1 MNDVTVVTSV
11 TYPSPESLALVADVQ
26 YHEPYLSAALN
37 RKFRGIVDPGF
48 YAGFFPKPGGGM
60 NLLIT
65 SVDGDKTAGAASV
78 NIGEFYQVT
87 IQQRKDI
94 SLALSAGKKYAIVLK
109 GRYLLGEDSY
119 QVNTA
124 SHIHAAEFVA
134 RTYTDSYQLGDGELL
149 VCTVNIPA
157 GVSAITKE
165 MIDVSDRIDLTIGIE
180 ISDSV
185 TSTRSDVAAS
195 SLAVKKAYDLAKSKY
210 TAQDASTTQ
219 KGLVQLSSAT
229 NSDSETMA
237 ATPKAVKSVKELADT
252 KAPIE
257 SPSLTGTPTAP
268 TAAQG
273 TNSTQIANTAFV
285 KAAIT
290 ALINGAPGTLD
301 TLKEIAAAINND
313 PNFSTTINNALALKA
328 PLASPALTGIPTA
341 PTAAQGTNNTQIAT
355 TAYVRAAISA
365 LVGSSPEALDT
376 LNELAA
382 ALGNDPNFATTMT
395 NALAGKQPLDATL
408 TALAGL
414 ATGANK
420 LPYFT
425 GTDTVSQ
432 TDLTSVGRDILAKT
446 STLAVIQYLGLRE
459 IGTSGEKIPL
469 LSTANTWSSQQTFK
483 GKTAFSAAATF
494 SAGIAGAIDPED
506 IGGQTVDLNNLTIR
520 SDVGAIKY
528 YYCPTSGGGANIT
541 NKPDGVTGNFLL
553 RVESTRKVSA
563 SDYANMQTLISNDT
577 KRIYVR
583 FVVNGSWAAW
593 SQVVVSGWGQDV
605 SVKSLSAVALSGSLT
620 GNASTATKLQ
630 TVRTIGGVSFDGS
643 ANIDLPGVNKTGNQS
658 TTGNAATAT
667 KLQTAR
673 TIGGVSFDGSA
684 NIDLPGVNKAGNQST
699 TGNAATATK
708 LQTAR
713 TINGVMFDGS
723 ANISIPTITSRGRV
737 TALTGTTQGAATGL
751 QMYEAYN
758 NSYPTT
764 YGNVLH
770 MKGASAA
777 GEGELLIGWS
787 GTSGAHAPVFI
798 RSRRDHTDAA
808 WSAWAQVYTSRDSIP
823 GVNATGNQNTTGN
836 AATATKLQTARTI
849 GGVSFDGTANIN
861 LPGVNVAGNQ
871 NTSGNAATATKLQT
885 ARTING
891 VSFDGSKNIELTP
904 RSIGTINSTTMS
916 FSGGAGWFKLATVT
930 MPQSSSVVYISLI
943 GGSGYNV
950 NSPMQAGI
958 SELVLRAGNGSPKG
972 LTGALWRRTSVGFT
986 NFAWV
991 NTSGDTYDV
1000 YVEIGNHAT
1009 RVNIQWDYTS
1019 NASVTIHTS
1028 PSYTANKPTGLTDG
1042 TVYVIYSSH
1051 IKPTATD
1058 VGALPITG
1066 GNLNGGLTATGE
1078 IISKSANG
1086 LRIAYGNYGFFIRN
1100 DGSNTFFMLTD
1111 SGNSLGTY
1119 NNLRPLI
1126 INNAN
1131 GTVTIGNGLNVT
1143 GGINGSLNG
1152 NAATAT
1158 KLQTARTIGGVSFDG
1173 SANIDL
1179 PGVNKAGNQSTTGNA
1194 ATATKLQTART
1205 IGGVSFDGSAN
1216 IDLPGVNKTGN
1227 QSTTGNAATAT
1238 KLQTARTIGGVS
1250 FDGSANIDLPGVNK
1264 AGNQSTTGN
1273 AATATKLQTA
1283 RTINGVKFD
1292 GSANITLTAA
1302 NLGLSDSSG
1311 YVGRLVNTQVFTSS
1325 GTYTPTPGTKRIRV
1339 TITGGGGGGGG
1350 CKAISNNETFFGAGG
1365 GAGGTIVSIMTPTQ
1379 NSYPV
1384 TIGAG
1389 GAGGVSATNGTSG
1402 GNSVFASLIAPG
1414 GAGGGKVGVTNT
1426 NGGNGG
1432 VPSTGDI
1439 RITGG
1444 HGGDGQSGNI
1454 GVSGEG
1460 GTSHWG
1466 GGGRAGAGGGVSGK
1480 AYGSGGGGAYDA
1492 GYSGTSMTGGKGAAG
1507 ICIIEEFA

>member
-1 MNDVTVVTSV
+1 MGADKTKSIMTLSSGVSQ
-11 TYPSPESLALVADVQ
+11 PLLADVQ
-26 YHEPYLSAALN
+26 YFELYSSLALN
-37 RKFRGIVDPGF
+37 RKLKNIVMPGF
-48 YAGFFPKPGGGM
+48 YCGFEPVPGTG
-60 NLLIT
+60 LSVRIT
-65 SVDGDKTAGAASV
+65 SENSEGKGAASV
-78 NIGEFYQVT
+78 DVNNVQISVQQIEDVTVSVKAGATNI
-87 IQQRKDI
+87 
-94 SLALSAGKKYAIVLK
+94 IVLEANFEHGVK
-109 GRYLLGEDSY
+109 TTQVDS
-119 QVNTA
+119 A
-124 SHIHAAEFVA
+124 SSVSAARIYA
-134 RTYTDSYQLGDGELL
+134 RTDNTIGQNQIELCR
-149 VCTVNIPA
+149 VIVPSGATAV
-157 GVSAITKE
+157 TKE
-165 MIDVSDRIDLTIGIE
+165 MIVLKYRVNRAVGVEFSNE
-180 ISDSV
+180 IS
-185 TSTRSDVAAS
+185 STEERKAATP
-195 SLAVKKAYDLAKSKY
+195 LAVKTLHDL
-210 TAQDASTTQ
+210 
-219 KGLVQLSSAT
+219 V
-229 NSDSETMA
+229 
-237 ATPKAVKSVKELADT
+237 DT
-252 KAPIE
+252 KAPLD
-257 SPSLTGTPTAP
+257 SPHLSGTPTSPTPEPGTNNTQIANAAFVYAAINALINGAPGTMDTLKEIAAAINNDPKFSETINKALALKAPLASPAFTGTPTVP
-268 TAAQG
+268 TASQG

-414 ATGANK
+414 TTGANK

-528 YYCPTSGGGANIT
+528 YYCPTFGGGANIT

-713 TINGVMFDGS
+713 TIGGVSFDGS
-723 ANISIPTITSRGRV
+723 ANID
-737 TALTGTTQGAATGL
+737 L
-751 QMYEAYN
+751 
-758 NSYPTT
+758 
-764 YGNVLH
+764 
-770 MKGASAA
+770 
-777 GEGELLIGWS
+777 
-787 GTSGAHAPVFI
+787 
-798 RSRRDHTDAA
+798 
-808 WSAWAQVYTSRDSIP
+808 P
-823 GVNATGNQNTTGN
+823 GVNKAGNQSTTGN

-891 VSFDGSKNIELTP
+891 VLFDGSKNIELTP

-916 FSGGAGWFKLATVT
+916 FSGGTGWFKLATVT

-958 SELVLRAGNGSPKG
+958 SELVLRAGNGNPKG

-1000 YVEIGNHAT
+1000 YVEIGNYTT

-1100 DGSNTFFMLTD
+1100 DGSNTYFMLTN

-1158 KLQTARTIGGVSFDG
+1158 KLQTV
-1173 SANIDL
+1173 
-1179 PGVNKAGNQSTTGNA
+1179 
-1194 ATATKLQTART
+1194 RT

-1311 YVGRLVNTQVFTSS
+1311 YVGRLVNTRVFTSS

-1350 CKAISNNETFFGAGG
+1350 CQATSNNETFFGAGG
-1365 GAGGTIVSIMTPTQ
+1365 GAGGTIISIMTPTQ

-1389 GAGGVSATNGTSG
+1389 GGGGVGATNGLKG
-1402 GNSVFASLIAPG
+1402 GDSSFGTVIAPG
-1414 GAGGGKVGVTNT
+1414 GEGGGKAGVTNT

-1432 VPSTGDI
+1432 APNTGDV
-1439 RITGG
+1439 RIIGG

-1454 GVSGEG
+1454 NVSGEG
-1460 GTSHWG
+1460 GSSFWG
-1466 GGGRAGAGGGVSGK
+1466 GGGRAGAGGGVIGR
-1480 AYGSGGGGAYDA
+1480 AYGSGGGGAYDD

>member
-165 MIDVSDRIDLTIGIE
+165 MIDVSDRIDLAIGIE

-285 KAAIT
+285 KAAVT

-469 LSTANTWSSQQTFK
+469 LSTANTWSARQTFN
-483 GKTAFSAAATF
+483 G
-494 SAGIAGAIDPED
+494 GITGA
-506 IGGQTVDLNNLTIR
+506 
-520 SDVGAIKY
+520 
-528 YYCPTSGGGANIT
+528 
-541 NKPDGVTGNFLL
+541 
-553 RVESTRKVSA
+553 
-563 SDYANMQTLISNDT
+563 
-577 KRIYVR
+577 
-583 FVVNGSWAAW
+583 
-593 SQVVVSGWGQDV
+593 
-605 SVKSLSAVALSGSLT
+605 LT
-620 GNASTATKLQ
+620 GNADTATKL
-630 TVRTIGGVSFDGS
+630 
-643 ANIDLPGVNKTGNQS
+643 K
-658 TTGNAATAT
+658 
-667 KLQTAR
+667 TAR
-673 TIGGVSFDGSA
+673 TIGGVAFDGSA
-684 NIDLPGVNKAGNQST
+684 NINLPGVNT
-699 TGNAATATK
+699 
-708 LQTAR
+708 
-713 TINGVMFDGS
+713 
-723 ANISIPTITSRGRV
+723 
-737 TALTGTTQGAATGL
+737 
-751 QMYEAYN
+751 
-758 NSYPTT
+758 
-764 YGNVLH
+764 
-770 MKGASAA
+770 
-777 GEGELLIGWS
+777 
-787 GTSGAHAPVFI
+787 
-798 RSRRDHTDAA
+798 
-808 WSAWAQVYTSRDSIP
+808 
-823 GVNATGNQNTTGN
+823 TGNQNTTGN

-891 VSFDGSKNIELTP
+891 VLFDGSKNIELTP

-916 FSGGAGWFKLATVT
+916 FSGGTGWFKLATVT

-958 SELVLRAGNGSPKG
+958 SELVLCAGNGNPKG

-1000 YVEIGNHAT
+1000 YVEIGNYTT

-1100 DGSNTFFMLTD
+1100 DGSKTYFMLTN

-1205 IGGVSFDGSAN
+1205 I
-1216 IDLPGVNKTGN
+1216 
-1227 QSTTGNAATAT
+1227 
-1238 KLQTARTIGGVS
+1238 
-1250 FDGSANIDLPGVNK
+1250 
-1264 AGNQSTTGN
+1264 
-1273 AATATKLQTA
+1273 
-1283 RTINGVKFD
+1283 NGVKFD

-1311 YVGRLVNTQVFTSS
+1311 YVGRLVNTRVFTSS

-1350 CKAISNNETFFGAGG
+1350 CQATSNNETFFGAGG
-1365 GAGGTIVSIMTPTQ
+1365 GAGGTIISIMTPTQ

-1389 GAGGVSATNGTSG
+1389 GGGGVGATNGLKG
-1402 GNSVFASLIAPG
+1402 GDSSFGTVIAPG
-1414 GAGGGKVGVTNT
+1414 GEGGGKVGVTNT

-1432 VPSTGDI
+1432 APNTGDV
-1439 RITGG
+1439 RIIGG

-1454 GVSGEG
+1454 SVSGEG
-1460 GTSHWG
+1460 GSSFWG
-1466 GGGRAGAGGGVSGK
+1466 GGGRAGAGGGVIGR